1 VVSYATVNAVIT
13 GTLIHMYSRPVGQFF
28 RKIAP
33 KFVTIYVIFII
44 NMGCSRSH
52 PLPPGIFVE
61 MPSPPLTRSDPPPE
75 WYANAETITTSN
87 AFDEWTNKELDDEI
101 SRLQKRV
108 KELETEKI
116 KKRVECDDDDD
127 IMHDPDVRKMVENGE
142 HICHMFDGECL
153 ACEDDEEEEEDEE
166 DYDDEVRVLNEEEV
180 ENDPEMTRSAAIRH
194 AGQLRTHFC

>member
-1 VVSYATVNAVIT
+1 
-13 GTLIHMYSRPVGQFF
+13 MYSRPVGQFF

-61 MPSPPLTRSDPPPE
+61 MPSPPPE

-153 ACEDDEEEEEDEE
+153 ACTMDEEAQ
-166 DYDDEVRVLNEEEV
+166 V
-180 ENDPEMTRSAAIRH
+180 EKVDH
-194 AGQLRTHFC
+194 LRAHFC